1 MRDDV
6 KYAVRRLLAQPG
18 LTIVAVLT
26 LVFGLGA
33 NTAIFSLLHAV
44 MFQSLPVP
52 RPAELYRLGNDA
64 TCCVN
69 SGLQRHYSLFST
81 SAATFLREQLTEF
94 RDLAAFQANTTV
106 TAVRPAADAPRSA
119 AFSAPATFVSGNYF
133 RMLGVSAAYGR
144 ALEPRDDDPSA
155 PTAGVLSYRQWS
167 ETFGAD
173 PSIVGRAVFIGG
185 EAVTIVG
192 VMPAAFFG
200 ETTRANP
207 AGLWLPLGQ
216 ETRLRGATAISARPE
231 SDWLY
236 LMGRL
241 PDGARVDSVQAKA
254 TIAMRAWL
262 AAQTFWSEDDRRDL
276 ATSDI
281 IVAATPG
288 GVQALR
294 NNFGQPLTMLLA
306 MSALVLLIAAA
317 NLANLLLARADRTSA
332 SIRAALGASAGAL
345 ARQSIVEGLLLAL
358 AGCAGALVLSSFAT
372 RAIVSLAFP
381 PEARL
386 PLSLAP
392 SPMMVLF
399 SIGLALVTGLV
410 FAAAPAWAMG
420 RTDPMRALRG
430 VAREGADVAFMPRRS
445 LVIVQVTLSLVLLAG
460 AGLLGRSLRALETQ
474 PLNFEPERRVVV
486 SVDPPPLA
494 NAPDRLAE
502 VYAAMQANLQRI
514 PGVAR
519 ASYAMYSPMEGNNW
533 SGPIAIGGRPQDPA
547 RPTGSSWNRV
557 GPDYFETVGTRILRG
572 RGITAADR
580 PTSEHVAVVSQA
592 FANLYFPGEDPI
604 GHTIGQFD
612 ASRAFDYKIVGVAAD
627 VKYSGASRDVR
638 PMVFFPALQLAP
650 LDDPSAA
657 QTQARSTL
665 MRSIVLELAPGTT
678 GIEPQVRAA
687 LISAHPDMV
696 ATRLTTME
704 RQVAGNFRTNRL
716 LAALTSAY
724 GVLAL
729 ALASLGL
736 YGVTSYGVSRR
747 AHEIGVRMALGAA
760 PGQIVW
766 EIMRSALTQSA
777 MGLAIGLPAA
787 LLTAGLIASQLYN
800 VPARDPWVFGAATI
814 VLLFTAAAASALPAR
829 RAAAVDPT
837 KALRG

>member
-1 MRDDV
+1 MRDDL
-6 KYAVRRLLAQPG
+6 KYAIRRLRAQPG

-26 LVFGLGA
+26 LVVGLGA

-52 RPAELYRLGNDA
+52 RPAELYRLGNDN

-81 SAATFLREQLTEF
+81 SAATFLREQMTEF
-94 RDLAAFQANTTV
+94 RDLAAFQANTTI
-106 TAVRPAADAPRSA
+106 TAIRPASDAPRSA
-119 AFSAPATFVSGNYF
+119 AFSAPATYVSGNYF

-144 ALEPRDDDPSA
+144 ALEPGDDAASA
-155 PTAGVLSYRQWS
+155 PVAGVLSYRQWS
-167 ETFGAD
+167 ETFAAD
-173 PSIVGRAVFIGG
+173 PSVIGRAVFIGG

-192 VMPAAFFG
+192 VMPPEFFG
-200 ETTRANP
+200 ETTRVNP

-216 ETRLRGATAISARPE
+216 EPRLRGATAISVRPE
-231 SDWLY
+231 ADWLY

-241 PDGARVDSVQAKA
+241 PAGVSVDAVQAKA
-254 TIAMRAWL
+254 TSAMRAWL
-262 AAQTFWSEDDRRDL
+262 AAQTFWSEDDRQDL
-276 ATSDI
+276 GTSDI
-281 IVAATPG
+281 IVAPTPG

-294 NNFGQPLTMLLA
+294 GNFGQPLTLLLA

-345 ARQSIVEGLLLAL
+345 ARQSIIEGLLLSL
-358 AGCAGALVLSSFAT
+358 TGGAGALVLSSFVT

-381 PEARL
+381 AEARL
-386 PLSLAP
+386 PLQIAP
-392 SPMMVLF
+392 SGSMILF
-399 SIGLALVTGLV
+399 SIGLAVLTGLV

-430 VAREGADVAFMPRRS
+430 VAREGADVSFMPRRS

-460 AGLLGRSLRALETQ
+460 AGLLGRSLRALESQ
-474 PLNFEPERRVVV
+474 PLGFEPDRRVVV

-494 NAPDRLAE
+494 GEPDRLAGI
-502 VYAAMQANLQRI
+502 YAAMQDNLQRI
-514 PGVAR
+514 PGVVR

-533 SGPIAIGGRPQDPA
+533 SGPIVIGGRAQNA
-547 RPTGSSWNRV
+547 ERPTSSSWNRV
-557 GPDYFETVGTRILRG
+557 GPDYFETVGTRIVRG
-572 RGITAADR
+572 RGITRSDR
-580 PTSEHVAVVSQA
+580 PESEHVAVVSQA
-592 FANLYFPGEDPI
+592 FADLYFPNEDPI
-604 GHTIGQFD
+604 GHTLGQFGPE
-612 ASRAFDYKIVGVAAD
+612 RGFDYKIVGVAAD
-627 VKYSGASRDVR
+627 VKYSGASREVR
-638 PMVFFPALQLAP
+638 PMVFFPAMQVAP
-650 LDDPSAA
+650 LADPSAV

-665 MRSIVLELAPGTT
+665 MRSIVLELAPGVT
-678 GIEPQVRAA
+678 GVEPQARAA
-687 LISAHPDMV
+687 LASAHPDMV
-696 ATRLTTME
+696 ATRFTTMA

-716 LAALTSAY
+716 LAVLTSAY
-724 GVLAL
+724 GALAL

-766 EIMRSALTQSA
+766 EIMRGALTQSA
-777 MGLAIGLPAA
+777 LGLVIGVPAA
-787 LLTAGLIASQLYN
+787 LLAAGLIASQLYN
-800 VPARDPWVFGAATI
+800 VPARDPWVFAAATL
-814 VLLFTAAAASALPAR
+814 VLLVTAAAASAFPAR
-829 RAAAVDPT
+829 RAASVDPT
-837 KALRG
+837 RALRG